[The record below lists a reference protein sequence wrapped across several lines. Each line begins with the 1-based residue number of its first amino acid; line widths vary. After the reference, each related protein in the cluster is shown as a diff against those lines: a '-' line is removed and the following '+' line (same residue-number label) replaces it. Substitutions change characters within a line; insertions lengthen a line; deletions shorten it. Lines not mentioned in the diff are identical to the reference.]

1 MVISSGLQPL
11 RASLGVLPSAFLG
24 VRAFS
29 TAVVRQKTWETAR
42 RSLVAGKHAPA
53 VPVSL
58 WRSLEPG
65 IRHFHASWSLLSEE
79 KKDAEKPEGNP
90 EPAQGEPVESKT
102 VQPFGVPKEF
112 PKVFALSFPRPVFPE
127 FVTYQFFTD
136 RGLIDQLKKIAQ
148 SSTPYVGIF
157 MAKDDESRRVEV
169 IRDVSKLH
177 SVGSFCSVQRVID
190 HQKNVQITFNAHR
203 RIRIKGVAEKDPFL
217 WVNVENMI
225 TEPYDADDSMLKA
238 TQQALMECMK
248 EIMQTNRSINEQIM
262 FQLSTLST
270 EIMTKPGM
278 LADFVAALCPSDLQ
292 KGQGVLEEMNI
303 RERLTL
309 ALELLKKELVAT
321 TLMAQIQSEVEADY
335 QKNQRRYMLMEQLKK
350 IKKELGLEKDDKDAL
365 IERFQSRVKDLKM
378 NESVSTVIDEEL
390 KKLMYLDGNSSEFNV
405 TRNYLDWLTNMP
417 WGLTSEDNY
426 DISLAKTILD
436 EDHYGLQ
443 DVKDRI
449 LEFIAVGSLRGHV
462 HGKILCLC
470 GPPGVGKTS
479 IAHSIARSLNRQFFR
494 FSVGGMTDVA
504 EIKGHRRTYVGAMP
518 GKLIQCLKKTKVEN
532 PLVLIDEID
541 KIGRGVQGDPA
552 SALLELLDPEQ
563 NASYMDHYL
572 DVPVDLSKVLFIC
585 TANVTDTIPG
595 PLLDR
600 MEVIR
605 LSGYVLQEKV
615 QIAKQYLIPAA
626 RKQTGTENSQIDITE
641 DAISFLCR
649 SYCRENGVRNLQKH
663 IEKIHRKLA
672 LKMVQGDAPKQS
684 IGSKDL
690 YDYVG
695 KPLFSSTRMYD
706 VTPAGVVMGLAW
718 TSMGGQTLYIESQ
731 MADGGKHES
740 NKGSLRT
747 TGRLGETMNES
758 AQIAYTFAKSFLS
771 KIDPHNTFLKDTPIH
786 MHCAEGAVPKDGPS
800 AGCTFVSS
808 LLSLALN
815 RPLKPDVS
823 MTGELSL
830 TGKILP
836 VGGIKE
842 KLIAAKT
849 ADIKTVILPDANRP
863 DYSELPEF
871 VTEGLTVHFVKEYAE
886 VFNVIFPDPLILT
899 GEIIDPAPAA

>member
-1 MVISSGLQPL
+1 MC
-11 RASLGVLPSAFLG
+11 RKASN
-24 VRAFS
+24 
-29 TAVVRQKTWETAR
+29 ETKAM
-42 RSLVAGKHAPA
+42 
-53 VPVSL
+53 
-58 WRSLEPG
+58 
-65 IRHFHASWSLLSEE
+65 
-79 KKDAEKPEGNP
+79 
-90 EPAQGEPVESKT
+90 
-102 VQPFGVPKEF
+102 QPFGVPKEY
-112 PKVFALSFPRPVFPE
+112 PEVLALGFPRPVFPE

-136 RGLIDQLKKIAQ
+136 KPLIEKLKKIAA
-148 SSTPYVGIF
+148 SSTPYIGIF
-157 MAKDDESRRVEV
+157 MAQGEEARRTEV
-169 IRDVSKLH
+169 IHHANQLH
-177 SVGSFCSVQRVID
+177 RVGAFCSIQRIID
-190 HQKNVQITFNAHR
+190 HQRNVQITFNAHR
-203 RIRIKGVAEKDPFL
+203 RIRIKNVISKEPFL
-217 WVNVENMI
+217 TVRVDNVEA
-225 TEPYDADDSMLKA
+225 EPYDPEDTMIKV
-238 TQQALMECMK
+238 TQHALMECMK
-248 EIMQTNRSINEQIM
+248 EIMQNNRSINEQIM

-278 LADFVAALCPSDLQ
+278 LADFVAALCPSDLP
-292 KGQGVLEEMNI
+292 KGQMVLEELNI

-365 IERFQSRVKDLKM
+365 IERFQARVKGLKM
-378 NESVSTVIDEEL
+378 IDTISTVIDEEI
-390 KKLMYLDGNSSEFNV
+390 KKLSYLDSNSSEFNV
-405 TRNYLDWLTNMP
+405 TRNYLDWLTTMP
-417 WGLTSEDNY
+417 WGITSQDNY

-443 DVKDRI
+443 DIKDRI

-462 HGKILCLC
+462 GGKILCFC

-479 IAHSIARSLNRQFFR
+479 IAHSIARSLNRKFYR

-518 GKLIQCLKKTKVEN
+518 GKLLQCLKKTKTEN

-563 NASYMDHYL
+563 NGSYIDHYL

-615 QIAKQYLIPAA
+615 QIAKQYLIPASQ
-626 RKQTGTENSQIDITE
+626 KHTGTENQTNLKIDD
-641 DAISFLCR
+641 DAIGYLCKA
-649 SYCRENGVRNLQKH
+649 YCRENGVRNLQKH

-672 LKMVQGDAPKQS
+672 LRMVLGNMPTHA
-684 IGSKDL
+684 IGRNDL

-695 KPLFSSTRMYD
+695 KPLFPDARMYD
-706 VTPAGVVMGLAW
+706 VTPVGVVMGLAW

-731 MADGGKHES
+731 LADGRKRDTL
-740 NKGSLRT
+740 KGGLTT
-747 TGRLGETMNES
+747 TGRLGETMKES
-758 AQIAYTFAKSFLS
+758 AQIAYTFAKSFIN
-771 KIDPHNTFLKDTPIH
+771 KVDPNSTFFQDCPIH
-786 MHCAEGAVPKDGPS
+786 MHCPEGAVPKDGPS
-800 AGCTFVSS
+800 AGCTFVTSY
-808 LLSLALN
+808 LSLALN
-815 RPLKPDVS
+815 RPVPRDLS

-830 TGKILP
+830 TGKIMT

-849 ADIKTVILPDANRP
+849 AEVKTVILPEGNRP
-863 DYSELPEF
+863 
-871 VTEGLTVHFVKEYAE
+871 
-886 VFNVIFPDPLILT
+886 
-899 GEIIDPAPAA
+899 